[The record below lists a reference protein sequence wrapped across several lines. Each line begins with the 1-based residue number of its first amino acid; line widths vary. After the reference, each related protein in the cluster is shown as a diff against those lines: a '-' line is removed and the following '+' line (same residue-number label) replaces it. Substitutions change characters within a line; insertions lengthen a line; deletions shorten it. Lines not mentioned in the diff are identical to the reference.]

1 MQRGEWTFDG
11 CGEVTV
17 NIFSMHATEMV
28 VGKKLVNQSWP
39 RDRIS
44 EFKKFFSSQPNYQ
57 KWKGKCFFIFQKE
70 RLLYDLSFI

>member
-11 CGEVTV
+11 AVEVTV

-28 VGKKLVNQSWP
+28 VGKQLVNQSWP

-57 KWKGKCFFIFQKE
+57 KGKGTSFFIRQK
-70 RLLYDLSFI
+70 